1 MNFSQAPFPAYL
13 PDVIAEI
20 PHLLALNQ
28 RASTLHSFMTLIA
41 MPCTYKIIFVRDWYI
56 GCAQPSQGCE
66 RGPTPL
72 SRFHKPL
79 LNIDLYQISVR
90 ANFRVNCWVKRYVL
104 WESPV

>member
-20 PHLLALNQ
+20 PHLLASNQ
-28 RASTLHSFMTLIA
+28 PASTLHSFMDLIA
-41 MPCTYKIIFVRDWYI
+41 MPCIYKITNMRDWYI

-72 SRFHKPL
+72 SRSFTSYVF
-79 LNIDLYQISVR
+79 NDL
-90 ANFRVNCWVKRYVL
+90 K
-104 WESPV
+104 

>member
-20 PHLLALNQ
+20 PHLLASNQ
-28 RASTLHSFMTLIA
+28 PASTLHSFMDLIA
-41 MPCTYKIIFVRDWYI
+41 MPCTYKINSMRDWYI

-72 SRFHKPL
+72 SRSFTSYVF
-79 LNIDLYQISVR
+79 NDL
-90 ANFRVNCWVKRYVL
+90 K
-104 WESPV
+104 

>member
-20 PHLLALNQ
+20 PYLLALNQ
-28 RASTLHSFMTLIA
+28 DASTLHSFMTLIA

-72 SRFHKPL
+72 SRSFTSYL
-79 LNIDLYQISVR
+79 FNDL
-90 ANFRVNCWVKRYVL
+90 K
-104 WESPV
+104 